1 MQHDMRSR
9 SGRGATELL
18 ALSAVELRRLIG
30 RRALSPVEL
39 LQACIARIEAINPA
53 VNAICATDFERAL
66 ARAREAE
73 AAVMRGDALPLLHG
87 LPLGV
92 KDLLD
97 TEGLLT
103 TCGNVA
109 MRGHIPDADHGLVAR
124 LRAAGAIVA
133 CKTNTPDLGAGA
145 NTRNLVWG
153 ATGNPFD
160 PRLNAGGSSGGSAV
174 ALATGMLPLCTGS
187 DTGGSL
193 RIPAAWCGVVGLRTS
208 PGLVAN
214 RARALGWSGL
224 AVLGPMA
231 RSVADAA
238 FMLAGCVGL
247 DRQDALSHGVDPAS
261 VWPLPEVDA
270 SRLRVGFSEDFGF
283 AAVEPGIRRTL
294 RARVAAIAPHVAAVE
309 PVTIDMSDADF
320 AFDVARAEAFLAG
333 FADVDP
339 GSLGPNVR
347 ANLELA
353 RGISLADRA
362 RAHVVQTRI
371 ARDFARVLES
381 VDLIVAPVLPIP
393 PFPWT
398 ELYAEVVDGQR
409 MANYYRWLALCYGVT
424 LSTHPALSLPSG
436 RDETSMPFGLQV
448 IGRLRGDAEL
458 LAHAHALE
466 QLLAAD
472 PVTARAVPDL
482 AALREPRPELKAIVT
497 HPPVFE
503 GMPIGGGF
511 AAPV

>member
-1 MQHDMRSR
+1 MRAAAAE
-9 SGRGATELL
+9 GLL
-18 ALSAVELRRLIG
+18 ALPAVELRRLIG

-39 LQACIARIEAINPA
+39 LRACIARIEAVNPA
-53 VNAICATDFERAL
+53 VNAICATDFDRAM
-66 ARAREAE
+66 AAATAAE

-97 TEGLLT
+97 TQGLLT

-109 MRGHIPDADHGLVAR
+109 MRGHIPAADHGLVAR
-124 LRAAGAIVA
+124 LRAAGALIA

-145 NTRNLVWG
+145 NTRNVVWG

-174 ALATGMLPLCTGS
+174 ALATGMLPLATGS

-224 AVLGPMA
+224 PVLGPMA
-231 RSVADAA
+231 RNVADAA
-238 FMLAGCVGL
+238 FMLAACVGL
-247 DRQDALSHGVDPAS
+247 DRQDPLSQDADPS
-261 VWPLPEVDA
+261 SIWPLREADA
-270 SRLRVGFSEDFGF
+270 SRLRIGYTEDFGF

-294 RARVAAIAPHVAAVE
+294 QSRVAAIAPHVAAIE
-309 PVTIDMSDADF
+309 PVAIDMGDADF

-339 GSLGPNVR
+339 AGLGPNVR

-371 ARDFARVLES
+371 ARDFARALERF
-381 VDLIVAPVLPIP
+381 DLLLAPVLPVT

-398 ELYAEVVDGQR
+398 ELYAEEVDGRR

-436 RDETSMPFGLQV
+436 RDEAGMPFGLQL

-458 LAHAHALE
+458 LAHARALE

-472 PVTARAVPDL
+472 PATARAVPDL
-482 AALREPRPELKAIVT
+482 APLHVPRPELKAIVT

-503 GMPIGGGF
+503 GLPVSGGF